1 MLPTQTRIF
10 VYAQPVDM
18 RKSFDALIECV
29 CEALRQDPQSG
40 ALFLFASKSGNSL
53 KILWREASGYSILYR
68 RLDRG
73 SFRLPDAVSGAA
85 SVLIDAR
92 ELAIILQGVEP
103 ATRKQRVKALVKHAR
118 EKALR
123 VSESASTEAPA

>member
-18 RKSFDALIECV
+18 RRSFDALGQCV
-29 CEALRQDPQSG
+29 RESLAQDPQSG
-40 ALFLFASKSGNSL
+40 ALFLFAGKSGTSL
-53 KILWREASGYSILYR
+53 KILWWEKSGFSILYR

-73 SFRLPDAVSGAA
+73 SFRLPNAVSGAA

-92 ELAIILQGVEP
+92 ELALILQGVES
-103 ATRKQRVKALVKHAR
+103 ATRKQRVKTLVKDAR

-123 VSESASTEAPA
+123 VTESAGTEAPA